1 MSRHLLIGAVLM
13 AALASSGCDA
23 ADVKLTTS
31 EAPAQ
36 APGQAQV
43 AAPLTASGAPE
54 ILTAEPAEEN
64 IQWAAS
70 VVQLDPIPDT
80 DAKLFGTAG
89 GDPAINGLYT
99 YLAIYQSTA
108 DGWAV
113 YKIGDFNEYRVLST
127 GPNRVDL
134 EISQSTWNSA
144 TDSADTQ
151 VRKVLVQW
159 TPGEDGAP
167 PTSVT
172 VTPGQ

>member
-1 MSRHLLIGAVLM
+1 MSRHLIIA
-13 AALASSGCDA
+13 AALVAALTASGCDA
-23 ADVKLTTS
+23 ADVKVTTTT

-36 APGQAQV
+36 A
-43 AAPLTASGAPE
+43 AAPLTANGAPE
-54 ILTAEPAEEN
+54 TLSAEVVEEN

-70 VVQLDPIPDT
+70 VVQLDPIPDS

-113 YKIGDFNEYRVLST
+113 YKLGDFNEYRVLST

-134 EISQSTWNSA
+134 EISQSTWNQT

-151 VRKVLVQW
+151 VRKVIVQW
-159 TPGEDGAP
+159 APGEDGAP